1 MSLNEG
7 ILEEYHLSTHWV
19 SCHWL
24 SHLRQS
30 HGRGLPTAL
39 PLYLKTEQ
47 IQAGIPSSAAFA
59 FWLQYQHFLLS
70 SFLIPTNCGRWK
82 TKKRTFQFVF
92 LFISN
97 SCMAGRWCPQPSSPR
112 SLSEPSAQP
121 WSAEVPDHTSGSCFQ
136 SRREKTPA
144 KNGSFWLRTAA
155 TLYGGIKR
163 LMDPGQ
169 WSLEEQIIPFSADPA
184 LLARAAIS
192 KLWKKQLERESS
204 IWQQSGAR
212 TDFQRSKN
220 LKSAWQKA
228 MTRSRTPL
236 QLYLSLFTNL

>member
-1 MSLNEG
+1 
-7 ILEEYHLSTHWV
+7 
-19 SCHWL
+19 
-24 SHLRQS
+24 
-30 HGRGLPTAL
+30 
-39 PLYLKTEQ
+39 
-47 IQAGIPSSAAFA
+47 
-59 FWLQYQHFLLS
+59 
-70 SFLIPTNCGRWK
+70 
-82 TKKRTFQFVF
+82 
-92 LFISN
+92 
-97 SCMAGRWCPQPSSPR
+97 MAGRCCPQPSSPW

-169 WSLEEQIIPFSADPA
+169 WRLITSLEEQITPFSADPA
-184 LLARAAIS
+184 LLARAVIS

-212 TDFQRSKN
+212 TDFQRSNN
-220 LKSAWQKA
+220 LKSAWQKV
-228 MTRSRTPL
+228 MTRSQTPL
-236 QLYLSLFTNL
+236 TTLSVSLHKSVDFAEHAVRPTNINVDISAQTTKLLAQHLPGIHQSKSHT